1 MTLLN
6 ASALFA
12 AVGILVPII
21 IHLHRKRKARIVE
34 WPAMQFLT
42 NTLASRRRGLA
53 LENLLLLLVRCLVIM
68 LFVLAMAQPLL
79 PSGGFVQLAAWLALM
94 TGGLVGL
101 AVASI
106 RSLTPRTRV
115 AGFIAASVLLTG
127 AAATLTIHPEDFDSP
142 TQNCDLVI
150 VIDETSSML
159 TDSQQGES
167 QQGTEHQESRFTHAV
182 DEALLLVDQL
192 SGSSTV
198 SIIRCGPVI
207 ETLTGSPFRDLPAA
221 ETLLTELRPTGGG
234 ANTSD
239 AIQQAVALAKKGSN
253 PFKQVVLFTDDQLR
267 TWESL
272 DEFSSLQVPP
282 VNSGTAVTSDA
293 KEEKQDDRN
302 VHLAVHLAKLPDRV
316 VNVSVVDI
324 RIETPVPA
332 VGQSLVIEADVRNHG
347 DAAVADLDI
356 QLLVDGKPFT
366 TESVDALSPATTT
379 TIRFPYTFETAGE
392 HVVTVQTEF
401 PDALMDDNRYDM
413 VVSVVPYVSILL
425 VNGNAFAKPGDQ
437 SATFLELALDPG
449 SRGAIH
455 KREASADRPIRVES
469 VDVSALSEMESL
481 SDYDVI
487 VLSEVPQLPDEIA
500 TSISSYV
507 AEGGGLWVIPDRHVN
522 VGFYNDWKTKDSE
535 TRLLPAT
542 LMDHQ
547 QRPLQHADDNAGQ
560 TRVDLQAIA
569 SDFVKDLIKTGE
581 HDLTEV
587 AVSGYRKVT
596 LTESAVVGMKF
607 TNGDPLFVEQTV
619 GQGRVLLQTVAL
631 GMQDCNLPQR
641 VCFPVLMHLWSYDLA
656 DCRRNDANFEPALE
670 LSVPVSSSGL
680 TDVGVDSLLLIDPAG
695 EERVVHVVQHS
706 QSRLAQVSPAGR
718 PGVYTLS
725 AQNTRKNSQSFTV
738 ARDGRE
744 SDLAVVSKEKLNA
757 LQSAHDIQWLAD
769 AESLRIAGV
778 PERSEHDLSPD
789 LILTVLCLIAAESL
803 LAVWIRRR
811 RAVTNSPQPA
821 AAQQMRPRIRSNPTV
836 TARVPRSDAEAHV
849 AAFAGGAK

>member
-34 WPAMQFLT
+34 WPAMQFLR

-68 LFVLAMAQPLL
+68 LFALAMAQPLL
-79 PSGGFVQLAAWLALM
+79 PSGGSVQLAASLALM

-115 AGFIAASVLLTG
+115 AGFVAASALLTG
-127 AAATLTIHPEDFDSP
+127 AAATLHIHPEDFNSP

-159 TDSQQGES
+159 MES
-167 QQGTEHQESRFTHAV
+167 QQGTEHQEDQHESRFTHAV

-198 SIIRCGPVI
+198 SIVRCGPVI

-221 ETLLTELRPTGGG
+221 ATLLAELRPTGGG

-239 AIQQAVALAKKGSN
+239 AIEQAVALAKKGPN

-272 DEFSSLQVPP
+272 DELPSLQAPP

-293 KEEKQDDRN
+293 EEEKQDDRN

-324 RIETPVPA
+324 RIESPVSA
-332 VGQSLVIEADVRNHG
+332 VGQSLVIEANLRNHG
-347 DAAVADLDI
+347 DAAVADLDV
-356 QLLVDGKPFT
+356 QLLVDGKPVT
-366 TESVDALSPATTT
+366 IESVDILSPATTT
-379 TIRFPYTFETAGE
+379 TIRFPHTFETAGE
-392 HVVTVQTEF
+392 HVVTIQTEF
-401 PDALMDDNRYDM
+401 PDALMDDNRHDM

-449 SRGAIH
+449 GRGAADQA
-455 KREASADRPIRVES
+455 ETLTDRPIRVES
-469 VDVSALSEMESL
+469 VVVSALSEMESL

-487 VLSEVPQLPDEIA
+487 VLSEVPQLPDEVA

-507 AEGGGLWVIPDRHVN
+507 AEGGGLWVIPDRSVN
-522 VGFYNDWKTKDSE
+522 ITFYNDWTTKDSK

-631 GMQDCNLPQR
+631 GRQDCNLPQR

-706 QSRLAQVSPAGR
+706 QSRLAQVSLAGR

-821 AAQQMRPRIRSNPTV
+821 AAQLIRPQIQSNSITPV
-836 TARVPRSDAEAHV
+836 RV